1 MTETFCQTA
10 ELAGME
16 FDFTGEVEFHYE
28 DNSFSHEFGI
38 ERCGQ
43 YEVDQIDWADFDCDE
58 RAICADY
65 LRDERRD
72 GRKLSRKRFRKVLRQ
87 RVNMVHAALANADLD
102 NLFDMSELDDM
113 ANEAG
118 NNYDN
123 EPEPNYD

>member
-16 FDFTGEVEFHYE
+16 FDFTGEFEFHYE

-65 LRDERRD
+65 LRDECRN
-72 GRKLSRKRFRKVLRQ
+72 LSRKRFRKVLRQ
-87 RVNMVHAALANADLD
+87 RVRMVHAALANADLD
-102 NLFDMSELDDM
+102 NLFDISDLEDIA
-113 ANEAG
+113 AN
-118 NNYDN
+118 Y
-123 EPEPNYD
+123 EPDYE